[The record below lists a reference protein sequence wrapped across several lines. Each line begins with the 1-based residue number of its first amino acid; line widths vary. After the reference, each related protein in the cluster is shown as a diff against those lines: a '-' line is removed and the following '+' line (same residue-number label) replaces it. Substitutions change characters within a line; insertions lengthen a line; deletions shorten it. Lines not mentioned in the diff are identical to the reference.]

1 MKKGLLNRLWIGLF
15 LLLGGCGG
23 AVDEPPE
30 EDEPPPVETEIS
42 STSEAS
48 AFLSRATFGAT
59 TEDINGLVEGGSY
72 SQWIDEQFTKTPGYH
87 IDWAKNY
94 ATGVGD
100 TGDLRDNP
108 EDWRAHSDVIAY
120 LQRDAWWDIVVNGR
134 DQLRQRVALALS
146 EIMVISKFGSL
157 INEPDARMSYYD
169 VLVKNAFANFE
180 TLLQE
185 VSYHPSMGKYLSYLG
200 NAKADPAKGS
210 RPDENYAR
218 EVMQLFTIGLY
229 QLNLDGS
236 KKLDASGNLLPTY
249 TQKDVEEMAK
259 VFTGLTD
266 QNDFFFAGEGGS
278 SHLSRTEP
286 MITYDD
292 YHDRSEKTIMG
303 QVIAAG
309 GGTDSDI
316 NQGLNILFNHPNT
329 GPFIAFRLIQ
339 RLVTSNPSPAY
350 IERVATAFNDNGS
363 GVRGDMKAVIKAIL
377 LDTEAFNGS
386 GSDPVVFGKVR
397 EPLLFITHL
406 FRAFRAQKDVNTL
419 EGLYRYSS
427 YNFHG
432 TGYTM
437 QEAPLEALTVFN
449 YFTPNDAPF
458 SLKQEGLLAPEFEV
472 FGTDG
477 LHQLL
482 MGLIHKDGFI
492 YDTYNITAEL
502 QLDTEK
508 AFLQAGDYDE
518 LLEHL
523 DTMLVGGGMS
533 VDVKNAIKDYIQEN
547 EALENDDLVRHVIG
561 LVMTSPDYAVQR

>member
-1 MKKGLLNRLWIGLF
+1 MNKVTLQWLFIGLV
-15 LLLGGCGG
+15 LLFAGCGG
-23 AVDEPPE
+23 VEEPPA
-30 EDEPPPVETEIS
+30 DNEPPPDQIDVS
-42 STSEAS
+42 STSEVS

-59 TEDINGLVEGGSY
+59 TAAINELMEQGSY
-72 SQWIDEQFTKTPGYH
+72 TQWIDEQFVKMPSYH
-87 IDWAKNY
+87 IDWANTH
-94 ATGVGD
+94 AIGVGD

-108 EDWRAHSDVIAY
+108 EDWRAHSDFLAY
-120 LQRDAWWDIVVNGR
+120 LQRDAWWDIAVNGQ

-146 EIMVISKFGSL
+146 EIMVISKFGPL

-236 KKLDASGNLLPTY
+236 KKLDTSGNPLPTY
-249 TQKDVEEMAK
+249 SQIDVEEMAK

-266 QNDFFFAGEGGS
+266 QNNFFFAGDGGS
-278 SHLSRTEP
+278 SHLSKTQP
-286 MITYDD
+286 MIADEQF
-292 YHDRSEKTIMG
+292 HDRSEKIIMG

-309 GGTDSDI
+309 GDTVSDI

-377 LDTEAFNGS
+377 LDTEAINGLET
-386 GSDPVVFGKVR
+386 DQLVFGKIR

-406 FRAFRAQKDVNTL
+406 FRAFQAQNDVNTL

-437 QEAPLEALTVFN
+437 QEAPLEAFTVFN
-449 YFTPNDAPF
+449 YFTPDDAPY
-458 SLKQEGLLAPEFEV
+458 SLKQEGLLAPEFKV
-472 FGTDG
+472 FGGG
-477 LHQLL
+477 LHHLL

-492 YDTYNITAEL
+492 YGTYDLTAEL
-502 QLDTEK
+502 QLDAEK

-518 LLEHL
+518 LLDHL
-523 DTMLVGGGMS
+523 DTLLVGGGMS
-533 VDVKNAIKDYIQEN
+533 VNLKDAIKEYIQEN
-547 EALENDDLVRHVIG
+547 ETIETDDLVRHVIG
-561 LVMTSPDYAVQR
+561 LVMISPDYAVQR